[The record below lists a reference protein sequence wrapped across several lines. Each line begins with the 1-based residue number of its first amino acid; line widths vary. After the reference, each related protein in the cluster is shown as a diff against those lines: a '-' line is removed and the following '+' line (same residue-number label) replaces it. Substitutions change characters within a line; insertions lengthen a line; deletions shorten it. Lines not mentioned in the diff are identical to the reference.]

1 MGYFAIHPQQ
11 PYGMHDPMMRYGLS
25 PGLYDHRMQLSG
37 GRHKKEIKRRTKTG
51 CLTCRKRR
59 IKCDET
65 HPTCNNCKKSKRE
78 CLGYDPI
85 FKQQQTPSALQPSP
99 NGEVSPSASTTSTV
113 PSSTTPAPY
122 TTHPTPILTPS
133 DPPPPTRDQP
143 DDIAAAKCNEPPE
156 PEKPIANIDPALN
169 KTSPDFT
176 AAAIATATVT
186 ANPTA
191 TTDSAAQQP
200 GEATQLREHEG
211 R

>member
-85 FKQQQTPSALQPSP
+85 FKQQQTPSLQPSP

-143 DDIAAAKCNEPPE
+143 DDIAVAKCNEPPE

-176 AAAIATATVT
+176 AAAIATAAVT
-186 ANPTA
+186 ADPTA